1 MAATVPEPVVVP
13 EVKED
18 IEDEKEEPELIL
30 EVNRTIFFFFFFFMF
45 APMVGNCSFTVFH
58 FNRMK
63 KNSRKKS

>member
-1 MAATVPEPVVVP
+1 MAATVPEPLAVP

-30 EVNRTIFFFFFFFMF
+30 EVNRTIFFFFMF
-45 APMVGNCSFTVFH
+45 APMVGNCGFTVFH

>member
-30 EVNRTIFFFFFFFMF
+30 EVNRTIYLFFFFSCLH
-45 APMVGNCSFTVFH
+45 PW
-58 FNRMK
+58 
-63 KNSRKKS
+63 

>member
-1 MAATVPEPVVVP
+1 MAATVPEPVAVP

-30 EVNRTIFFFFFFFMF
+30 EVNRTIFFFMF
-45 APMVGNCSFTVFH
+45 APMVGNYGFTVFH

>member
-1 MAATVPEPVVVP
+1 MAATVPEPLAVP
-13 EVKED
+13 EVIKED

-30 EVNRTIFFFFFFFMF
+30 EVNRTIFFFMF
-45 APMVGNCSFTVFH
+45 APMVGNCGFNVFH

>member
-30 EVNRTIFFFFFFFMF
+30 EVNRTIFFFFFFFNF
-45 APMVGNCSFTVFH
+45 CTHG
-58 FNRMK
+58 
-63 KNSRKKS
+63 RKL